1 MGSGHRGSIARR
13 LLGNGP
19 GRGVSSAQ
27 INVVAWTRIALDE
40 VKSSGTTGDERGRG
54 GEEHT
59 VARSPTASTQ
69 MARSATSPVKS
80 PKRLEAIAVKCNRWF
95 GRRCHSLVVAY
106 HGDIGDL
113 SGDSK
118 ARSFVD

>member
-1 MGSGHRGSIARR
+1 M
-13 LLGNGP
+13 P
-19 GRGVSSAQ
+19 SSA
-27 INVVAWTRIALDE
+27 VPIAVEE
-40 VKSSGTTGDERGRG
+40 VFRDERERKRRG

-69 MARSATSPVKS
+69 MARSTTSPVKS

-113 SGDSK
+113 SGDSRR
-118 ARSFVD
+118 AVVD